1 MRNSLLK
8 LYQNQV
14 FIYLCYLLIAF
25 LLYFRILNNFF
36 VSDDFH
42 WLSLARS
49 RSWDWSIFFTNYEG
63 LKVGGSYNPF
73 IFVLWKIFSAIFGLH
88 YQWYHVVSIF
98 LHANNACL
106 VYILAK
112 KLLNKQQKSAYWAS
126 IAGLFF
132 LLWPVQVEAVSWI
145 AAWPHLWA
153 TLFYLASLI
162 FYIKFL
168 EVKKNTSLILALIFF
183 ILAIF
188 TKEIAMT
195 LPVALFFIAWQ
206 LDYKIPWKKI
216 WPFFL
221 ILVIFLA
228 LRWQATAQLFG
239 YYGQAS
245 LAFKLPEY
253 FGNLAIMF
261 LDWPSAGYFR
271 TIFYKIWYRYLWALD
286 ISFLI
291 GLGAYLLYL
300 LKFKKNERLYLFGVL
315 ILSCLP
321 VVPLGLHRTTFAGE
335 RYLYLPTVFFA
346 IWFVALLADLK
357 LVINKKILVILFMA
371 VCFLILIVDKTIIWS
386 KAAKLS
392 EQIVTSYA
400 TLQLA
405 PDSQVISVALPDNL
419 QGAEIFRNNL
429 QQALELYYPVSHP
442 QILSLPI
449 YVQLKNFD
457 TNYNLL
463 RWRADEKGWFLDS
476 VDRSFVVT
484 GLTSITVNQVY
495 FELWH
500 YNYQNYTADMVRLI
514 PEADLLGELKQ
525 GNIRWL
531 TFDRGRLQIR

>member
-49 RSWDWSIFFTNYEG
+49 RAWDWSIFFTNYEG

-73 IFVLWKIFSAIFGLH
+73 IFVLWKILSVPFGLH

-98 LHANNACL
+98 LHASNAWL

-132 LLWPVQVEAVSWI
+132 LLWPVQVEVVSWI

-168 EVKKNTSLILALIFF
+168 EAKKNISLILALIFF

-195 LPVALFFIAWQ
+195 LPVAIFIISWQ
-206 LDYKIPWKKI
+206 LNHEVAWKKI

-221 ILVIFLA
+221 VSVIFFV

-271 TIFYKIWYRYLWALD
+271 TIFYKVHYHYLWALD
-286 ISFLI
+286 ISFLLS
-291 GLGAYLLYL
+291 LGVYFVYL

-321 VVPLGLHRTTFAGE
+321 VVPLGLHRSTFAGE

-357 LVINKKILVILFMA
+357 ITINKKMLVIVFMA
-371 VCFLILIVDKTIIWS
+371 VCFLFINVDKTIIWS
-386 KAAKLS
+386 RAAKIS
-392 EQIVTSYA
+392 QQIVASYA
-400 TLQLA
+400 DLKLA
-405 PDSQVISVALPDNL
+405 PDTRVISVGLPDNM
-419 QGAEIFRNNL
+419 QGAEVFRNNL

-442 QILSLPI
+442 QILALPI
-449 YVQLKNFD
+449 YVQLKNYD
-457 TNYNLL
+457 TNYSLL
-463 RWRADEKGWFLDS
+463 RWRVDEKGWFLESIDH
-476 VDRSFVVT
+476 SFVVT
-484 GLTSITVNQVY
+484 GLTSLTVNQVY

-500 YNYQNYTADMVRLI
+500 YNYQNYTADLVRLI
-514 PEADLLGELKQ
+514 PEIGLLGELEQ
-525 GNIRWL
+525 GSIKWL
-531 TFDRGRLQIR
+531 TFDRGRLQIK